1 LIPAFNSG
9 LRAAVSSHAK
19 RFKDTHFP
27 ADSGAIDAGVTESL
41 CNLKSLCMKLNG
53 NLWDPKSKSKGKGKI
68 VGHASA
74 ANEEQFQSVV
84 ADILAS
90 AGRDR
95 KKIIKKVK

>member
-1 LIPAFNSG
+1 
-9 LRAAVSSHAK
+9 
-19 RFKDTHFP
+19 
-27 ADSGAIDAGVTESL
+27 
-41 CNLKSLCMKLNG
+41 MKLNG

-90 AGRDR
+90 VGRDR